1 MTVGF
6 IYGGNS
12 DMMHDKSNGTSKVAD
27 KLDHIMA
34 YQMHL
39 DGKQWIHI
47 IKIQSRHHQQ
57 SEIKLIPRL

>member
-47 IKIQSRHHQQ
+47 IKIQSN
-57 SEIKLIPRL
+57 